1 MTLGA
6 ICVAVACFAALNG
19 FRGRSTAR
27 RFAGSDL
34 IRASTLSPVEWRM
47 RQQARASWYQ
57 RWLRPFVLVCAR
69 RLHLQPIRL
78 DPMFL
83 TQAGL
88 GSDQFDATE
97 LRTIRLMGAGAGA
110 ALGLL
115 LGGIAGVFAIIPL
128 LAWMGWVAPL
138 RLLAGRRHRRQAS
151 VLSELPQFVSM
162 VRAFLACG
170 MSLEQT
176 LNILTQHK
184 PTASPLTEEIRH
196 ALAQYGLGLSIESAL
211 DELGPRTGVDD
222 LQMFVTALNQNK
234 RAGSGLDTVLRDLEL
249 MIRMNQRNRVTAQA
263 AAVSTKLLGVLAGVY
278 LPEFAIL
285 IVIPLFWGI
294 MQRAFG

>member
-6 ICVAVACFAALNG
+6 ICLAIACFAALNG
-19 FRGRSTAR
+19 VFGAVPAR
-27 RFAGSDL
+27 RFAGRDL

-47 RQQARASWYQ
+47 HQQARATWYQ
-57 RWLRPFVLVCAR
+57 RWLRPFILLCAR
-69 RLHLQPIRL
+69 RLHLRPIRL

-88 GSDQFDATE
+88 ASDQLDATE
-97 LRTIRLMGAGAGA
+97 LRTIRLMAAAGGA
-110 ALGLL
+110 AVGVLVGAIVGL
-115 LGGIAGVFAIIPL
+115 FAIVPL
-128 LAWMGWVAPL
+128 LAWIGWVAPL
-138 RLLAGRRHRRQAS
+138 RVLAGRRNRRQAS

-176 LNILTQHK
+176 LHILTQHK
-184 PTASPLTEEIRH
+184 PTTSPLTEEIRH
-196 ALAQYGLGLSIESAL
+196 ALAQYGLGVSIECAL
-211 DELGPRTGVDD
+211 DQVGPRTGVDD

-263 AAVSTKLLGVLAGVY
+263 ASVSTKLLGVLAGVY

-285 IVIPLFWGI
+285 IIIPLFWGI